1 MIFNF
6 YIDKNKYNKN
16 NNFIDVKIPHPI
28 TCYDDEYLKIK
39 VLDIQ
44 YLNNMYNVSS
54 KLQNNII
61 KINRTAIIYTEP
73 ILVDVLNDIYDT
85 SLPII
90 DYNTSTTLSY
100 DTNNDIQYITGTNY
114 KIHYK
119 DDQILDGVDEFQ
131 NIFYTDSSTELK
143 FNEYNNYIIIEKLDS
158 NDTNYLRQVSYALKK
173 TISDP
178 FVDDITF
185 RLVVKGSYDNI
196 TYTSIPI
203 MTADTELIT
212 FQGSDPQYAI
222 IEKIKINL
230 INRINYKYYKFSI
243 DGSLESDNAGL
254 NGYKLNYLKLYSWS
268 EIPYTTGTTITN
280 NLIIPDGFY
289 KSSTYIAKIK
299 ELFTPYNMDITLD
312 SLNNKVSITNNLIDN
327 VIYPYTDQ
335 NGIIELEFPT
345 LNIRNNIGFFNESYT
360 LVINTSILGDT
371 NIDLVNFKKIILST
385 NLDFTNS
392 THNDLIG
399 GNESKTG
406 IGNILLWINND
417 EAPFTC
423 IKYHN
428 YENVSY
434 RVENKIINNVIFTI
448 YNEKSQ
454 QLNLDNMLIHF
465 QIEKLRLK

>member
-1 MIFNF
+1 MLYNF

-100 DTNNDIQYITGTNY
+100 DTNNDIQFITGTNY

-196 TYTSIPI
+196 TYTTIPI

-406 IGNILLWINND
+406 IGNILLWVNND

-428 YENVSY
+428 YQDVSY

>member
-1 MIFNF
+1 MLYNF

-100 DTNNDIQYITGTNY
+100 DTNNDIQFITGTNY

-196 TYTSIPI
+196 TYTTIPI

-399 GNESKTG
+399 GNTEETG

-428 YENVSY
+428 YEDVSY
-434 RVENKIINNVIFTI
+434 RVENKIINNIIFTI

>member
-1 MIFNF
+1 MLYNF

-100 DTNNDIQYITGTNY
+100 DTDNDIQFITGTNY

-196 TYTSIPI
+196 TYTTIPI

-254 NGYKLNYLKLYSWS
+254 NGYKLNYLKLYSWT

-399 GNESKTG
+399 GNTEETG

-428 YENVSY
+428 YEDVSY
-434 RVENKIINNVIFTI
+434 RVENKIINNIIFTI

>member
-44 YLNNMYNVSS
+44 YVNNMYNVSY

-100 DTNNDIQYITGTNY
+100 DTNNDIQFITGTNY

-196 TYTSIPI
+196 TYTTIPI

-399 GNESKTG
+399 GNTEETG

-428 YENVSY
+428 YEDVSY
-434 RVENKIINNVIFTI
+434 RVENKIINNIIFTI